1 MRRFLLSAVAR
12 TGGLLLVALAVPV
25 FAGAFPVV
33 SSVAKEGIAILSAAA
48 AEGKKGRKA
57 GETGER
63 EPSRADL
70 LDGLLARLYLAGEAP
85 EAEVIARNVREL
97 WAESGSPTADL
108 LVLQAGKALKG
119 NDAETALRI
128 LDLVVRRWPDYVEA
142 WNRRAGTRYMMGDVR
157 GALKDL
163 DHVLELEPRHF
174 EALFMKGAILE
185 ELKRPKKAM
194 AAYEEALS
202 VWPGMKPA
210 KEALHR
216 LRLELDQ
223 ET

>member
-1 MRRFLLSAVAR
+1 MRFSASCTAVMA
-12 TGGLLLVALAVPV
+12 GSVFVALL
-25 FAGAFPVV
+25 AFPLVG
-33 SSVAKEGIAILSAAA
+33 VAPAMA
-48 AEGKKGRKA
+48 KKGAEPLAPPAATMKAEKRRKS
-57 GETGER
+57 EPTGEE

-70 LDGLLARLYLAGEAP
+70 LAGLFAGLYMTGDAP
-85 EAEVIARNVREL
+85 EAKAIARSIRGL

-108 LVLQAGKALKG
+108 LVRQAGKALKG
-119 NDAETALRI
+119 DDAETALRI
-128 LDLVVRRWPDYVEA
+128 LNLVVRRWPDYVEA
-142 WNRRAGTRYMMGDVR
+142 WNRRAGTRYMAGDAA

-163 DHVLELEPRHF
+163 DQVLKLEPRHF
-174 EALFMKGAILE
+174 EALFTKGAILE
-185 ELKRPKKAM
+185 EMKRPKEAM

-202 VWPGMKPA
+202 IWPGMKPA

>member
-1 MRRFLLSAVAR
+1 MRFSVSFTAVMAGSVFAALLAFPLVGVAPAVA
-12 TGGLLLVALAVPV
+12 
-25 FAGAFPVV
+25 
-33 SSVAKEGIAILSAAA
+33 
-48 AEGKKGRKA
+48 KKGAEAVAPPGVTTKAEKRRKSEA
-57 GETGER
+57 TGE
-63 EPSRADL
+63 EGPSRADL
-70 LDGLLARLYLAGEAP
+70 LDGLFARLYMAGDAP
-85 EAEVIARNVREL
+85 EAKAIARSIREL

-108 LVLQAGKALKG
+108 LVRQAGKALKG
-119 NDAETALRI
+119 DDAETALRI

-142 WNRRAGTRYMMGDVR
+142 WNRRAGTRYMAGDAA

-163 DHVLELEPRHF
+163 DQVLKLEPRHF
-174 EALFMKGAILE
+174 EALFTKGAILE
-185 ELKRPKKAM
+185 EMKRPKEAM

-202 VWPGMKPA
+202 IWPGMKPA

>member
-1 MRRFLLSAVAR
+1 MRHLATFAARAFRVSAAGLS
-12 TGGLLLVALAVPV
+12 VPV
-25 FAGAFPVV
+25 LAGML
-33 SSVAKEGIAILSAAA
+33 SVMPSL
-48 AEGKKGRKA
+48 AEGRTIVPPDAMAKAEKNRNADRKG
-57 GETGER
+57 EE

-70 LDGLLARLYLAGEAP
+70 LDGLLARLYLAGDAP
-85 EAEVIARNVREL
+85 EAKAIARSIREL

-128 LDLVVRRWPDYVEA
+128 LDLVIRRWPDYVEA
-142 WNRRAGTRYMMGDVR
+142 WNRRAGTRYMMGDAK

-163 DHVLELEPRHF
+163 DRVLELEPRHF

-185 ELKRPKKAM
+185 ELKQLRKAM
-194 AAYEEALS
+194 TAYEEALS